1 MHASN
6 RLQGEGGGGGG
17 EMFSSTLMISQLT
30 LPTTIKK
37 VLPTV
42 HYLIIFLI
50 LIICDNI

>member
-6 RLQGEGGGGGG
+6 RLQGEGGGG
-17 EMFSSTLMISQLT
+17 MFPSTLMISQLT
-30 LPTTIKK
+30 LSTTIKK

-42 HYLIIFLI
+42 HHLIIFLI